1 MVTVALIQSDI
12 QPHNVEA
19 NLNHYE
25 GLLKDKIQAPV
36 ELLVFPEMFNCG
48 FSTSLNQYAETM
60 KGNGVAFLQ
69 KIAQHYRCDV
79 VASLPIRNG
88 DKVFNRLVW
97 MSPDGILGWYDKR
110 HLFLGIEQKICS
122 AGTERTIVE
131 SLGQR
136 WLPLICYDVRFP
148 NWSRNH
154 FIDNKFEYDCLIY
167 TCNFPEPREQVLLK
181 LAMARAIENQAY
193 VLVVNRIGRN
203 GEGLLHAGG
212 TAIISPQGEIL
223 AQAAFHQEEVLTCS
237 LDFDVLRQLRKS
249 FPVWKQWDA
258 MWRRR

>member
-1 MVTVALIQSDI
+1 MVTVALVQSDI
-12 QPHNVEA
+12 RPHDVEA
-19 NLNHYE
+19 NLNNYE
-25 GLLKDKIQAPV
+25 HLLKEKIQEPV
-36 ELLVFPEMFNCG
+36 DLIVFPEMFNCG
-48 FSTSLNQYAETM
+48 FSMDFDKNAETM
-60 KGNGVAFLQ
+60 EGKSVAFL
-69 KIAQHYRCDV
+69 KTIAQRYQCDV
-79 VASLPIRNG
+79 VATLPIREG
-88 DKVFNRLVW
+88 ESIVNRLIW
-97 MSPDGILGWYDKR
+97 MSPERILGWYDKK
-110 HLFLGIEQKICS
+110 HLFLGSEERICTS
-122 AGTERTIVE
+122 GNQRTIVE
-131 SLGQR
+131 SLCQR

-148 NWSRNH
+148 VWSRNH

-258 MWRRR
+258 MW